1 MLTVDDLAW
10 ELHIKP
16 EALKKAMDDNMTDY
30 FIETNM
36 NQDNT
41 ITKELE
47 AAIKKL
53 VNTLGLQDDPEA
65 QETSSDTEGVV
76 ITDGHR
82 SPVLGVYMPE
92 PVSESS
98 DSEVATDIDPVE
110 VESDNSNNTVDTV
123 DETVKPESEPV
134 TKTRT
139 RRKSMPKTDNKL
151 KYMISSDIDK
161 MSAGVLRLFMAE
173 NMNIKPEK
181 IFFMD
186 DAAVRAKVD
195 EKYAFIER
203 EDDYIAVKKGTAV
216 ISVKKEI

>member
-1 MLTVDDLAW
+1 MLTVDELAC

-16 EALKKAMDDNMTDY
+16 EVLKKAMNDNMTDY
-30 FIETNM
+30 FVETNM

-53 VNTLGLQDDPEA
+53 VNTLGLQDDPEVQA
-65 QETSSDTEGVV
+65 TTSDTEGVV

-92 PVSESS
+92 PVAEPDTSG
-98 DSEVATDIDPVE
+98 ATTNVDPVD
-110 VESDNSNNTVDTV
+110 SGDNNTVGTI
-123 DETVKPESEPV
+123 DEPVKQESEPV
-134 TKTRT
+134 AKTRT
-139 RRKSMPKTDNKL
+139 RRKSVPKTDDKT

-161 MSAGVLRLFMAE
+161 MPAGVLRLFMAE

-186 DAAVRAKVD
+186 DAAVRAKID

-216 ISVKKEI
+216 ISVKKEM